1 MSDADL
7 RILRI
12 DSWECQL
19 NCPRCNAPI
28 PEGASFCSSC
38 GAPLATLPYELAP
51 PRRTRS
57 RAKVMVAALALFII
71 AFIAV
76 AAVGTMLQ
84 NSGDSGADG
93 PPAGGER
100 DGLPDASPSNV
111 PAVDSVADISLS
123 GSGDTVTERFEL
135 SSGVA
140 IFRMTYSGPS
150 NFIVTLY
157 SSAGEYVDLVANEI
171 GAYSGNALVGVAG
184 GFAGASEGEHYLEVS
199 ASGPWE
205 IVIEHPRA
213 SSASSVPATIT
224 GNGDDVPEPFEI
236 PSGPVQF
243 TMNHEGASNFI
254 VTLYD
259 ADGRYVDL
267 LANEVGA
274 YSGSKSVGSGGVFGS
289 SPGIHYIDVNADG
302 DWSVE
307 ITEI

>member
-1 MSDADL
+1 MFD
-7 RILRI
+7 I
-12 DSWECQL
+12 DQDGGIYL
-19 NCPRCNAPI
+19 NCPRCNAPLQ
-28 PEGASFCSSC
+28 EGTSFCASC
-38 GAPLATLPYELAP
+38 GAPLAPLPYETTP
-51 PRRTRS
+51 HKRKRS
-57 RAKVMVAALALFII
+57 RAKVAVAALALFII

-76 AAVGTMLQ
+76 AAVGTMLL
-84 NSGDSGADG
+84 NGDDSGAG
-93 PPAGGER
+93 PQAGGES
-100 DGLPDASPSNV
+100 DGFPDASPSNV
-111 PAVDSVADISLS
+111 PTADSVADIALS

-135 SSGVA
+135 SSGIA
-140 IFRMTYSGPS
+140 IFRMTYNGPS

-171 GAYSGNALVGVAG
+171 DAYSGNALVGVAG

-259 ADGRYVDL
+259 ANGRYVDL

-274 YSGSKSVGSGGVFGS
+274 YSGSKSVSSGGVFGS
-289 SPGIHYIDVNADG
+289 SPGIHYIDVDADG
-302 DWSVE
+302 DWSIEV
-307 ITEI
+307 TEI